1 MRRNS
6 DSLQVHGVSLPENV
20 LTQLSALGIYAQ
32 PALKKMRQPRR
43 DRIVLIGEES
53 GGAALVRNEN
63 MPMDVGRY
71 ITFADES
78 GRPLPRIKLT
88 ESLCGSGR
96 HASVLAPLLVRIEIY
111 RVKQICQLL
120 VTRHE
125 VEQSKP
131 YRVRNSIVFRGLD
144 GTVDLERLRAGRTSH
159 SSVLPKFLSEALD
172 SELEIPLTLRAA
184 IAAATVG
191 SVCVRCSHSHFTTDA
206 LLEDSSEHTSVAGS
220 VSPTDGKPP
229 SSTSLEQP
237 TPAPPEVDREVV
249 VLSETK
255 MGEPWEACDVESN
268 EV

>member
-1 MRRNS
+1 MSRN
-6 DSLQVHGVSLPENV
+6 DSLQDHGVSLPENV

-32 PALKKMRQPRR
+32 PALKKMWQPRR
-43 DRIVLIGEES
+43 DRFVLIGEES
-53 GGAALVRNEN
+53 GGAALVRNGN

-71 ITFADES
+71 ITFADEL

-111 RVKQICQLL
+111 RVNKICQLL

-144 GTVDLERLRAGRTSH
+144 GTVDVERLRARRNSH

-172 SELEIPLTLRAA
+172 SGLEIPPTLRTA

-206 LLEDSSEHTSVAGS
+206 LPEDSSEHTSAAPSVTSTDGNAPSS
-220 VSPTDGKPP
+220 VS
-229 SSTSLEQP
+229 LEP
-237 TPAPPEVDREVV
+237 TPAPPEADREECRVV
-249 VLSETK
+249 RDED
-255 MGEPWEACDVESN
+255 G
-268 EV
+268 